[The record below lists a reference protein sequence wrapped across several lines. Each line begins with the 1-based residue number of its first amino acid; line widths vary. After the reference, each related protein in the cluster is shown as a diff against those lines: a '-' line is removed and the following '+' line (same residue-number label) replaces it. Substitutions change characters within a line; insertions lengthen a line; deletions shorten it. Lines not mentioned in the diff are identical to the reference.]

1 VDGLGGDVEKRLL
14 QQRAKLADFGLLAV
28 EGADLDELLQEAAA
42 EAARSLDVSFV
53 KILEYLAE
61 EKCLL
66 VRAGV
71 GWDEGVIGEARIGA
85 DIESPAGY
93 ALQTGRP
100 VISNELHKEERFRI
114 PALLRRHGVKSAAN
128 VIIKTKASI
137 FGVLEADSR
146 EPHVFTEDDVK
157 FLQGYATLLAFAI
170 EQARL
175 GELNGQLAAQH
186 ELLLQELQHR
196 IKNNNQSLLSLI
208 HLQLAGVTNLEA
220 REQLQ
225 KIESRIRALSFVNS
239 QLQVG
244 ARANVADLGQYLMAI
259 VSSLFNFQ
267 EDTGAD
273 VKLTTQIAQV
283 EISTQRA
290 QAIGL
295 ILNEFLTNSF
305 KYAFTVGTGTFTLSL
320 THQDAQA
327 KIVMTDD
334 GPGIPED
341 ATPGLGHNLI
351 EVLTKQLEG
360 EATWTSSGKGAT
372 LTLEF
377 PSRIA

>member
-1 VDGLGGDVEKRLL
+1 
-14 QQRAKLADFGLLAV
+14 
-28 EGADLDELLQEAAA
+28 
-42 EAARSLDVSFV
+42 
-53 KILEYLAE
+53 
-61 EKCLL
+61 
-66 VRAGV
+66 
-71 GWDEGVIGEARIGA
+71 
-85 DIESPAGY
+85 
-93 ALQTGRP
+93 
-100 VISNELHKEERFRI
+100 
-114 PALLRRHGVKSAAN
+114 
-128 VIIKTKASI
+128 
-137 FGVLEADSR
+137 
-146 EPHVFTEDDVK
+146 
-157 FLQGYATLLAFAI
+157 
-170 EQARL
+170 
-175 GELNGQLAAQH
+175 
-186 ELLLQELQHR
+186 
-196 IKNNNQSLLSLI
+196 
-208 HLQLAGVTNLEA
+208 LQLAGVTNLEA

-225 KIESRIRALSFVNS
+225 KIESRIRALSFVNA

-267 EDTGAD
+267 EDAGAD
-273 VKLTTQIAQV
+273 VKLTTKIAQV

-305 KYAFTVGTGTFTLSL
+305 KYAFTAGTGTFTLSL

-327 KIVMTDD
+327 KIVMADD

-360 EATWTSSGKGAT
+360 KATWTSSGKGTT

>member
-1 VDGLGGDVEKRLL
+1 VAGEDENRLL

-28 EGADLDELLQEAAA
+28 EGAELDELLRQAAA

-53 KILEYLAE
+53 KVLEYLAD

-71 GWDEGVIGEARIGA
+71 GWSEGVIGQARIGA
-85 DIESPAGY
+85 DVESPAGY

-100 VISNELHKEERFRI
+100 VIANELHKEERFRI
-114 PALLRRHGVKSAAN
+114 PALLREHGVKSAAN
-128 VIIKTKASI
+128 VIIKTKATI

-146 EPHVFTEDDVK
+146 EPRVFTEDDVK

-175 GELNGQLAAQH
+175 SDLNGQLAAQH

-196 IKNNNQSLLSLI
+196 IKNNNQSLVSLI

-225 KIESRIRALSFVNS
+225 KIESRILALSFVNS

-259 VSSLFNFQ
+259 VGSLFNFQ
-267 EDTGAD
+267 KDAGAE

-283 EISTQRA
+283 EIATQRA

-305 KYAFTVGTGTFTLSL
+305 KYAFTAGRGTFTLSL
-320 THQDAQA
+320 TRENDRARM
-327 KIVMTDD
+327 VMTDD
-334 GPGIPED
+334 GPGIPEG
-341 ATPGLGHNLI
+341 AAPRLGHKLI
-351 EVLTKQLEG
+351 EVLTTQLEG
-360 EATWTSSGKGAT
+360 EATWSSAGNGTT

-377 PSRIA
+377 PIRTA